1 MPDLASPNFSSFADD
16 RWSEELGMLA
26 NVELLES
33 SDELEVR
40 REEYAMGSLYVR
52 CGLDGDEKS
61 ERGYRL
67 VLEVDDVLDLHFE
80 DVKRCVMVIGSAR
93 RVVRGSLCSLLLPAF
108 SWSARRARGIEVV
121 L

>member
-1 MPDLASPNFSSFADD
+1 MPDLASPNFSSFVDD
-16 RWSEELGMLA
+16 RWSEELGMPA
-26 NVELLES
+26 NVELLER

-40 REEYAMGSLYVR
+40 REEYAIGSLYVR

-67 VLEVDDVLDLHFE
+67 VLEFDDVLDLHFE
-80 DVKRCVMVIGSAR
+80 EVKRCVMFMGSTR
-93 RVVRGSLCSLLLPAF
+93 RVVSLCLLSLLAF
-108 SWSARRARGIEVV
+108 SCWARRAKSIEVV